1 MNEETKKELKELSY
15 KMMENEISKM
25 QIKNTNSFSHMTGNK
40 ASNHSD
46 DDICNRDILECDKM
60 GYEISLKFNEILLKN
75 GQDFNAW
82 IDGPDAAEIA
92 AEHLLYEYGLKYPIS
107 WYVEYEDNDGLHYGY
122 YKSDVI
128 NRNHRE
134 FLQKLDNLPFK
145 SNIKKR
151 LLAAA
156 EYYRSRRL
164 LLSKYHNNEKFEEG
178 YQPKHLK

>member
-15 KMMENEISKM
+15 KMMENEIRKM
-25 QIKNTNSFSHMTGNK
+25 QIKNNNSFSHMTGNK

-46 DDICNRDILECDKM
+46 DDICNRDILECDKI
-60 GYEISLKFNEILLKN
+60 GYELSLKFNEILLKN
-75 GQDFNAW
+75 GQNFNAW
-82 IDGPDAAEIA
+82 VDGPDATEIA

-107 WYVEYEDNDGLHYGY
+107 WYVAYEDREGLHFGY

-128 NRNHRE
+128 DRNHRE
-134 FLQKLDNLPFK
+134 FLQKLDELSVNSF
-145 SNIKKR
+145 IKKR
-151 LLAAA
+151 ILAAA

-164 LLSKYHNNEKFEEG
+164 LSSKYHNKEELEEK